1 MKSFLAYTLVPLSL
15 FQSAIALTIRLPPQE
30 TLHSTSHLQT
40 MTQRQ
45 RLRGDNDAYYC
56 GPPPRE
62 QLFEIEEFDVAP
74 SPPTAYAPIHGSA
87 VQQTI
92 DKRHRDHRFFA
103 FLQGWA
109 PDVPNLNDSVMR
121 LTAKKGDDEPF
132 VLEEKLVNYPQIV
145 LRQKGEYTRELKPG
159 RNELVADYVILGMFL
174 ETGDYSF
181 TAEAR
186 LPDGRVLFCFESS
199 LFLEGK
205 TSS

>member
-1 MKSFLAYTLVPLSL
+1 
-15 FQSAIALTIRLPPQE
+15 
-30 TLHSTSHLQT
+30 

-74 SPPTAYAPIHGSA
+74 SPPTA
-87 VQQTI
+87 
-92 DKRHRDHRFFA
+92 DHRFFA